1 MKQISHAAGQV
12 YPHAFYLP
20 SRMPASNISDDHLPA
35 TLFLTGIPGLE
46 WAHVWIAI
54 PFCAMYLVAL
64 AGNATLILVIVTD
77 SALHAPMYLFLCLL
91 SLTDLALSSTTV
103 PKMLAIL
110 WFQAGEIS
118 FDGCLAQMF
127 CVHSIYALE
136 SSVLLAMA
144 FDRYVAICNPLRYT
158 TILNHTVIGRIGL
171 VGIFRSIAVVSP
183 FIFLLRRLPYCQ
195 HHVMA
200 HTYCEHMGIARLACA
215 SITVNIVYG
224 LTVALLAMGL
234 DSILISVSYGFILQ
248 AVFHLPSRDA
258 QYKALSTCGSHL
270 GVILVFYIPA
280 FFSFLTHRFGQHRVP
295 RHVHIFLANLYV
307 LVPPVLNPIIYGART
322 KEIRSRLPRLLHVG
336 KFST

>member
-1 MKQISHAAGQV
+1 MSAC
-12 YPHAFYLP
+12 
-20 SRMPASNISDDHLPA
+20 NISDKSLPD

-46 WAHVWIAI
+46 FAHIWIAI

-64 AGNATLILVIVTD
+64 LGNAAIILVIVMD

-103 PKMLAIL
+103 PKTLAIL
-110 WFQAGEIS
+110 WLHAGEIS
-118 FDGCLAQMF
+118 FAGCLAQMF
-127 CVHSIYALE
+127 FVHSIYALE

-158 TILNHTVIGRIGL
+158 VILNNTVIGSIAL
-171 VGIFRSIAVVSP
+171 VSIFRSIAFVSP
-183 FIFLLRRLPYCQ
+183 TIFLLRRLPYCG
-195 HHVMA
+195 HYVVA

-215 SITVNIVYG
+215 NITVNIVYG

-234 DSILISVSYGFILQ
+234 DSILIAISYGFILR
-248 AVFHLPSRDA
+248 AVFRLPSHDA
-258 QYKALSTCGSHL
+258 QHKALSTCGSHL

-280 FFSFLTHRFGQHRVP
+280 FFSFLTHRFGHNRVP
-295 RHVHIFLANLYV
+295 KHVHIFLANLYV

-322 KEIRSRLPRLLHVG
+322 KEIRSRLLRLLYLRKISV
-336 KFST
+336 

>member
-1 MKQISHAAGQV
+1 MSV
-12 YPHAFYLP
+12 
-20 SRMPASNISDDHLPA
+20 SNITDNSLPA

-46 WAHVWIAI
+46 PFHIWIAI
-54 PFCAMYLVAL
+54 PFCAMYLTAL
-64 AGNATLILVIVTD
+64 VGNAALILVIMTD
-77 SALHAPMYLFLCLL
+77 RALHAPMYLFLCIL

-110 WFQAGEIS
+110 WMHAGEIS
-118 FDGCLAQMF
+118 FSGCLAQMF

-158 TILNHTVIGRIGL
+158 AILNHTVIGRIGF
-171 VGIFRSIAVVSP
+171 VGIFRSVAIVSP
-183 FIFLLRRLPYCQ
+183 FIFLLRRLPYCR

-215 SITVNIVYG
+215 NITVNVVYG

-234 DSILISVSYGFILQ
+234 DSILIAISYGFILC
-248 AVFHLPSRDA
+248 AVFRLPSRDA
-258 QYKALSTCGSHL
+258 QHKALSTCGSHL

-280 FFSFLTHRFGQHRVP
+280 FFSFLTHRFGHNRVP
-295 RHVHIFLANLYV
+295 KHVHIFLANLYV

-322 KEIRSRLPRLLHVG
+322 KEIRNRLLKLLQMG
-336 KFST
+336 KISI

>member
-1 MKQISHAAGQV
+1 MST
-12 YPHAFYLP
+12 
-20 SRMPASNISDDHLPA
+20 SNISDKSLPD

-46 WAHVWIAI
+46 FAHIWIAI

-64 AGNATLILVIVTD
+64 LGNAAIILLIVMD

-103 PKMLAIL
+103 PKTLAIL
-110 WFQAGEIS
+110 WLHAGEIS

-127 CVHSIYALE
+127 FVHSIYALE

-158 TILNHTVIGRIGL
+158 VILNNTVIGSIAL
-171 VGIFRSIAVVSP
+171 VSILRSIAFVSP
-183 FIFLLRRLPYCQ
+183 TIYLLRRLPYCG
-195 HHVMA
+195 HYVVA

-215 SITVNIVYG
+215 NITVNIVYG

-234 DSILISVSYGFILQ
+234 DSILIAISYGFILR
-248 AVFHLPSRDA
+248 AVFRLPSHDA
-258 QYKALSTCGSHL
+258 QHKALSTCGSHL

-280 FFSFLTHRFGQHRVP
+280 FFSFLTHRFGHNRVP
-295 RHVHIFLANLYV
+295 KHVHIFLANLYV

-322 KEIRSRLPRLLHVG
+322 KEIRSRLLRLLYLR
-336 KFST
+336 KISI